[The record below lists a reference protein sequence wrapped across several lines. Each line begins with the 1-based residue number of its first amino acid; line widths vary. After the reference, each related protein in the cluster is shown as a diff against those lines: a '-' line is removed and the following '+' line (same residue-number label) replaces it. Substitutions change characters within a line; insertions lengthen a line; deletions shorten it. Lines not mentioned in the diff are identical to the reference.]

1 MEQNKNK
8 LQKQTRKDV
17 NIFLLNTHTY
27 NTPTPTQANENN
39 GRGVRH
45 KIILNIP
52 PLTRIIPPKHPSN
65 PVIWF
70 RFTGIF
76 QFEFSC
82 VTPLLV

>member
-39 GRGVRH
+39 GRGMRH
-45 KIILNIP
+45 KIIRNVP
-52 PLTRIIPPKHPSN
+52 PLVRIIPPKHPSN
-65 PVIWF
+65 PMFWF